1 MSFKKFLIL
10 FILAFAIGF
19 LIFYYISLKI
29 NLIKAPTPWVL
40 ITLMIFP
47 AGYCI
52 QALFKL
58 PESNEHP
65 SLRSSELRRLKPI
78 IAMKSRHLVALFAYY
93 LLCSLVIALG
103 FYAIPNSH
111 KYYNYFVSLSGGM
124 IVSCLTSFMYIK
136 SIMDEIQSFKSFL
149 IHRSESDKIRK
160 EIMESGKKEAE

>member
-1 MSFKKFLIL
+1 
-10 FILAFAIGF
+10 
-19 LIFYYISLKI
+19 
-29 NLIKAPTPWVL
+29 
-40 ITLMIFP
+40 MIFP

-58 PESNEHP
+58 PDSNEHP

-78 IAMKSRHLVALFAYY
+78 FAMKSRHLVALFAYY

-103 FYAIPNSH
+103 FYAIPNNH

-124 IVSCLTSFMYIK
+124 IFSCLASFMSIK

-149 IHRSESDKIRK
+149 IHRSESNEIRK
-160 EIMESGKKEAE
+160 EIMESAKKRRTSCLIRNYSISSLISSQERHPSTNPSAICILVRTILHRILIA